1 MCFKITWR
9 ILIIASKVKSTEKM
23 NIGGGGALMM
33 VLEITSN
40 KSFLFIVSLIIYHT
54 MLHINVILFSVG
66 WMFKTT
72 VIL

>member
-1 MCFKITWR
+1 
-9 ILIIASKVKSTEKM
+9 M
-23 NIGGGGALMM
+23 NIGGGALMM

-66 WMFKTT
+66 
-72 VIL
+72 